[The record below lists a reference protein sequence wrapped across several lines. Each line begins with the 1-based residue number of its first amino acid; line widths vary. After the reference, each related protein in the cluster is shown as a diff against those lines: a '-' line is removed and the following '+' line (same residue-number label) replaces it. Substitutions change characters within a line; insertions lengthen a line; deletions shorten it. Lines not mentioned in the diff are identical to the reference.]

1 MESAT
6 SGPCDATL
14 VAEQAPDRE
23 PVLVSSHIPVTVIDS
38 APTQIVTCTTPLP
51 GPRAQITTFGME
63 PMVTKSSY
71 PQRPVQIPTLATT
84 SW

>member
-14 VAEQAPDRE
+14 VAEQVPDRE
-23 PVLVSSHIPVTVIDS
+23 PVLVSSHVPVTVIAS
-38 APTQIVTCTTPLP
+38 APTQIVTSTTTLP
-51 GPRAQITTFGME
+51 GQCAQITTFGME

-71 PQRPVQIPTLATT
+71 PQRPVQIPTGI
-84 SW
+84 